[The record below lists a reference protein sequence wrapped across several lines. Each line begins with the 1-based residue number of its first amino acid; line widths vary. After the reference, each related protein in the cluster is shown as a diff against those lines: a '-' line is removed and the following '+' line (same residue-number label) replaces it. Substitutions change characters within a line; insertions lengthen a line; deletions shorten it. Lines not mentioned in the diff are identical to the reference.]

1 MSGLP
6 KAEAPNLVTS
16 SMAPLSPTELL
27 NRGVT
32 VNVSMPKHKIV
43 IKLWNADKCTSQSE
57 KV

>member
-27 NRGVT
+27 NQRVS

-43 IKLWNADKCTSQSE
+43 IKLENADKRTSQME
-57 KV
+57 KI

>member
-43 IKLWNADKCTSQSE
+43 IKLENADKRTSQME
-57 KV
+57 KI

>member
-27 NRGVT
+27 NQRVS

-43 IKLWNADKCTSQSE
+43 IKPDNADKCTS
-57 KV
+57 

>member
-27 NRGVT
+27 NQRVS

-43 IKLWNADKCTSQSE
+43 IKPQNADKCTSQSE
-57 KV
+57 KM

>member
-43 IKLWNADKCTSQSE
+43 IRLENADKRTSQME
-57 KV
+57 KI